1 MMGIRARCPPTRT
14 RAQRRC
20 WPRQRGLHATQQP
33 TRGATRGIAEEEA
46 LLAEEYRH
54 NRRLR
59 TELATKIHSSRQ
71 RVGMLHSDRF
81 DKAALT
87 PSSARASLKE
97 GVRTPLELVRS
108 ELRQRHP
115 HRLPLATQAR
125 GDATPRETTPGQ
137 LPGRTPSS
145 AETAAAAQ
153 AATPAGAAELPS
165 MA

>member
-1 MMGIRARCPPTRT
+1 MDGVGAGSSLDASISVMEHAYARMDRSLL
-14 RAQRRC
+14 QLHLM
-20 WPRQRGLHATQQP
+20 PRELA
-33 TRGATRGIAEEEA
+33 AAEEEA